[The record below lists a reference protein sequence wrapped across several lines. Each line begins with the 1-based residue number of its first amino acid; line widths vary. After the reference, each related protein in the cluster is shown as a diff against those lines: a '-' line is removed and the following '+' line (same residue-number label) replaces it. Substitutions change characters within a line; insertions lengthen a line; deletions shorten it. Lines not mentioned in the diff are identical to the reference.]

1 MRAFTKGAR
10 LDGFG
15 IILALCALSFPLAC
29 SEDKPPAETAPG
41 AEASGAT
48 SERQAAPAVDPHAR
62 SVELFRQGRE
72 DRIRKNWITLTGLHW
87 LREGDNPFGSAPDN
101 AIVFPADTGDAV
113 AGSFVYENGEI
124 FLADPAPGLTLN
136 GSAPP
141 EGQTRLEPDGD
152 RIALGRLEILPIARY
167 GGHAIRVRDPE
178 ASAARDFKGLEFYPV
193 DAAYVF
199 TGTLIPEDNGA
210 MTTVETVVGRDA
222 EMVSRGTIEF
232 ELESK
237 TYRLAALGAEADLFV
252 MFKDATTGKE
262 TYPAGR
268 YLYAPVAG
276 TEVTLDFNMA
286 FNPPCAFTPYATCP
300 LPPPG
305 NTIDVPIE
313 AGERGPGAKH

>member
-1 MRAFTKGAR
+1 MSGAGQHAR
-10 LDGFG
+10 LDGLG
-15 IILALCALSFPLAC
+15 ILLALCSIALPLAC
-29 SEDKPPAETAPG
+29 GGDAPPAQT
-41 AEASGAT
+41 AT
-48 SERQAAPAVDPHAR
+48 SSEAVGAGPSKDVAPAADPHAR

-72 DRIRKNWITLTGLHW
+72 DRVRKNWVTLIGLHW
-87 LREGDNPFGSAPDN
+87 LREGDNRFGSSPDN
-101 AIVFPADTGDAV
+101 TIVFPAGSAAEN
-113 AGSFVYENGEI
+113 AGSFFYENGEI
-124 FLADPAPGLTLN
+124 FLADPVPGLLLN
-136 GSAPP
+136 GAAPP
-141 EGQTRLEPDGD
+141 EGRTKLEPDGD
-152 RIALGRLEILPIARY
+152 RIVLGRLEVLPIARY

-178 ASAARDFKGLEFYPV
+178 APAVADFKGLEFYPV
-193 DAAYVF
+193 DARY
-199 TGTLIPEDNGA
+199 LIQARLIQEDGGP

-222 EMVSRGTIEF
+222 EMVSRGTVEF
-232 ELESK
+232 ELEGR

-268 YLYAPVAG
+268 YLYSPVVG

-313 AGERGPGAKH
+313 AGERGYVAKH